1 MVDILGPGTAY
12 GDRAD
17 HRLQFLQ
24 RSIVQGFDG
33 QMKVLGKQVEES
45 GSLSKG
51 QEQAQRTG
59 RQQVAKGIALTTDL
73 NIGDQWTSGL
83 EVTEFFL
90 SRRRPRRYR
99 RDTKVVAGVPRAW
112 CGCGRCAGV

>member
-1 MVDILGPGTAY
+1 MVDTPRPSKAFWGLGSL
-12 GDRAD
+12 RAD

-33 QMKVLGKQVEES
+33 QMKVLGEQVEES

-73 NIGDQWTSGL
+73 NIGDQWARWGQRFGSYR
-83 EVTEFFL
+83 VFL
-90 SRRRPRRYR
+90 KSM
-99 RDTKVVAGVPRAW
+99 
-112 CGCGRCAGV
+112 